1 MELYQLRGFAA
12 VAELGQLTRA
22 AERLHISQPA
32 LSGQI
37 KALEDE
43 LAVALFERGASG
55 MSLTA
60 AGRRLLAEAERVLAA
75 AQSLRSEALSL
86 RGKAA
91 GRVRLGTVGD
101 PGLTRLGEV
110 LRGAVDR
117 FPLVEIDVHQ
127 EISGAAFEKVRDS
140 ELDAAFYY
148 GDLAHPA
155 VAALPLARIT
165 FRIVVPRAT
174 AERLPPGDWQ
184 ALAAEPWIMTPAIST
199 HHSLATQ
206 LFDAHGIA
214 PVRHVEADHEAV
226 ISSLVT
232 AGLGVALMR
241 EEVALVD
248 AAKGGLVA
256 WGDQRLETDLSFV
269 YRKERESDPAIEA
282 IHDVV
287 RQAFDVAPGGAAE
300 MRQSPLNSSSRAG
313 RSSMP
318 PPGGGA
324 QPADFQQSPE
334 RRASPDSRQ

>member
-43 LAVALFERGASG
+43 LAVALFERGATG

-60 AGRRLLAEAERVLAA
+60 AGRRLLTEAERVLAA
-75 AQSLRSEALSL
+75 AQSLRSEAASL
-86 RGKAA
+86 RGEAA

-110 LRGAVDR
+110 LRSAVDR
-117 FPLVEIDVHQ
+117 FPLVEIDVHH

-199 HHSLATQ
+199 HHALATQ
-206 LFDAHGIA
+206 LFDEHGIA
-214 PVRHVEADHEAV
+214 PIRHVEADHEAV

-256 WGDQRLETDLSFV
+256 WGDQRLETNLSFV
-269 YRKERESDPAIEA
+269 YRKERETDPAIEA
-282 IHDVV
+282 ICDVV
-287 RQAFDVAPGGAAE
+287 RQVFDAAPGGAADA
-300 MRQSPLNSSSRAG
+300 RQPPL
-313 RSSMP
+313 
-318 PPGGGA
+318 
-324 QPADFQQSPE
+324 
-334 RRASPDSRQ
+334 DS